1 MNFLISNFSEN
12 RIDTFVKNT
21 IMSGYII
28 LGFIA
33 LLIFSGLKTVQQGNV
48 AVVTVFGKYR
58 RVIRPGLNLLIP
70 FVETIFKRIST
81 QNRSVELEFQA
92 VTIDQA
98 NVYFKSMLLFSV
110 QNDAE
115 ESIKKVAFKFI
126 DEKSLMQA
134 LIRTIEGNIRA
145 FVATKKQA
153 EVLSLRNEIIDHVK
167 EQIDNVIEEWGYHL
181 HDLQINDITFDEA
194 VMRSMSQVVA
204 SSNLKAAAEN
214 EGQALLI
221 TKTKAAEAD
230 GNAIKIAAQAEREA
244 AQLRG
249 QGVALF
255 REEVAK
261 GMQNAAREMQ
271 QANLDTS
278 MIMFSMWTE
287 AIKNF
292 AEYGKGN
299 VIFLDGSPDGMQKVM
314 KQMMG
319 MDTLLDNSK
328 KSSAE

>member
-1 MNFLISNFSEN
+1 MPFSPVLI
-12 RIDTFVKNT
+12 VVVL
-21 IMSGYII
+21 I
-28 LGFIA
+28 LA
-33 LLIFSGLKTVQQGNV
+33 LLFMGFKTVQQGNI

-58 RVIRPGLNLLIP
+58 RLLHPGLNLVIP
-70 FVETIFKRIST
+70 FIEQIFKRIST

-92 VTIDQA
+92 VTVDQA
-98 NVYFKSMLLFSV
+98 NVYFKTMVLFSV
-110 QNDAE
+110 MDAE
-115 ESIKKVAFKFI
+115 EETIKKVAFKFI
-126 DEKSLMQA
+126 DEKNLMQA
-134 LIRTIEGNIRA
+134 LIRTIEGSIRS

-153 EVLSLRNEIIDHVK
+153 EVLSLRREIVEHVK
-167 EQIDNVIEEWGYHL
+167 EQIDVHLEDWGYHL
-181 HDLQINDITFDEA
+181 QDLQVNDITFDEA

-204 SSNLKAAAEN
+204 SNNLKAAAEN

-221 TKTKAAEAD
+221 TKTKAAEAE
-230 GNAIKIAAQAEREA
+230 GNAIKIAAAAEREA

-255 REEVAK
+255 RQEVAR
-261 GMQNAAREMQ
+261 GLNSAAAELK

-287 AIKNF
+287 AVKNF

-299 VIFLDGSPDGMQKVM
+299 VIFLDGSTDGMQKTM

-319 MDTLLDNSK
+319 MSNLMDPNSNGK
-328 KSSAE
+328 

>member
-1 MNFLISNFSEN
+1 M
-12 RIDTFVKNT
+12 
-21 IMSGYII
+21 
-28 LGFIA
+28 GF
-33 LLIFSGLKTVQQGNV
+33 KTVQQGNI

-58 RVIRPGLNLLIP
+58 RLLHPGLNVLIP
-70 FVETIFKRIST
+70 FIEQIFKRIST

-92 VTIDQA
+92 VTVDQA
-98 NVYFKSMLLFSV
+98 NVYFKTMVLFSV
-110 QNDAE
+110 MDAE
-115 ESIKKVAFKFI
+115 EETIKKVAFKFI
-126 DEKSLMQA
+126 DEKNLMQA
-134 LIRTIEGNIRA
+134 LIRTIEGSIRS

-153 EVLSLRNEIIDHVK
+153 EVLSLRREIVEHVK
-167 EQIDNVIEEWGYHL
+167 EQIDVHLEDWGYHL
-181 HDLQINDITFDEA
+181 QDLQVNDITFDEA

-204 SSNLKAAAEN
+204 SNNLKAAAEN

-221 TKTKAAEAD
+221 TKTKAAEAE
-230 GNAIKIAAQAEREA
+230 GNAIKIAAAAEREA

-255 REEVAK
+255 RQEVAR
-261 GMQNAAREMQ
+261 GLNSAAAELK

-287 AIKNF
+287 AVKNF

-299 VIFLDGSPDGMQKVM
+299 VIFLDGSTDGMQKTM

-319 MDTLLDNSK
+319 MSNVMDPNSNGK
-328 KSSAE
+328 